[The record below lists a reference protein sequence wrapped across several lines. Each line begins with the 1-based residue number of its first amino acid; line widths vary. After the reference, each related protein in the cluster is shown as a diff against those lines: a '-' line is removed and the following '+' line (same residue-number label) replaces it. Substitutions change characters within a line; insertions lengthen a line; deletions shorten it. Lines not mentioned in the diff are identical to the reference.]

1 MMYISFF
8 FSFVFGALYFGRLS
22 FIYRHWLLYIY
33 DIGGSWIVFVVY
45 VYGFVFMAMCLWIC
59 VYGYGY
65 VLMAMCM
72 DVFLAMCMGIGS

>member
-22 FIYRHWLLYIY
+22 CIYRHWLLYIY
-33 DIGGSWIVFVVY
+33 DIGGSWIVFAVC
-45 VYGFVFMAMCLWIC
+45 VYGLCLWLC